1 MKSLSVRP
9 LILCVQVVI
18 STFPQARKMSGW
30 CPSSSALSGDTPP
43 RQGTHV
49 LAARSDIVEV
59 ILPLAR
65 ATLSPLPS
73 RPLELFE
80 MRKEP
85 APCEA
90 KPIRLLLE
98 ECSTSVFL
106 DAQGVPCKRR

>member
-1 MKSLSVRP
+1 ME
-9 LILCVQVVI
+9 
-18 STFPQARKMSGW
+18 
-30 CPSSSALSGDTPP
+30 SSSPLSGDTPP

-90 KPIRLLLE
+90 KPIRLLLV
-98 ECSTSVFL
+98 SHANGAKDSHSSSRYTRP
-106 DAQGVPCKRR
+106 AGGGRRRVRSHRNVAEPPAL